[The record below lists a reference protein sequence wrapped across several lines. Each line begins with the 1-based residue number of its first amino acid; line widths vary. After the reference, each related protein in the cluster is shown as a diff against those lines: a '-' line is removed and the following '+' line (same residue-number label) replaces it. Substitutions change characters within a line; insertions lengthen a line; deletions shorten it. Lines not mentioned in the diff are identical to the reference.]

1 VRRSGP
7 RPLGA
12 VLPAVSLKVA
22 PATTLA
28 RVQQHWAGAVGD
40 AIARE
45 AKPVAEREGTVT
57 VACRSAVWAAELQL
71 LAPDLVGRL
80 NDALEPSGAGRPVSG
95 LRVTAA
101 ARPDVT

>member
-1 VRRSGP
+1 MRRSGP
-7 RPLGA
+7 RPLRA
-12 VLPAVSLKVA
+12 VLPVVSRNVA

-28 RVQQHWAGAVGD
+28 RVQRHWATAVGN

-45 AKPVAEREGTVT
+45 AEPVGERGGTVT
-57 VACRSAVWAAELQL
+57 VACRSAVWAEELQL

-80 NDALEPSGAGRPVSG
+80 NDVLEPSGAGRPVSG

-101 ARPDVT
+101 AHPDVT